1 MRYHQALATG
11 GLLRPNGQRLTV
23 LTYDPERLE
32 GCVRGQLRRFGVA
45 ADLEPEHFHAS
56 GKAWERHPD
65 WVREAGDGVSKVE
78 KFLEHMG
85 IQPLY
90 SASGPKAD
98 TVSII

>member
-1 MRYHQALATG
+1 ME
-11 GLLRPNGQRLTV
+11 P
-23 LTYDPERLE
+23 
-32 GCVRGQLRRFGVA
+32 LRRAVA
-45 ADLEPEHFHAS
+45 EIPAVCLLGPRQVGKTTLALDLAEPL
-56 GKAWERHPD
+56 G
-65 WVREAGDGVSKVE
+65 AGDGVSKVE